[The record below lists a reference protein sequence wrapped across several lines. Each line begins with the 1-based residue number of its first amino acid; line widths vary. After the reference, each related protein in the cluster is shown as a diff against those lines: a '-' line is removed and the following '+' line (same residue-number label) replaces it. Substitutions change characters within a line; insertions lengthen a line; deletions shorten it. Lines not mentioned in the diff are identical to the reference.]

1 MTQTPSDGPA
11 PLSPGDGSVDERS
24 SGRDAALAMVP
35 RLLVALAGACALSGA
50 IGTASLFLGY
60 GAPHLLVLL
69 APPAVV
75 LFVAP
80 GVLLRARRMEER

>member
-1 MTQTPSDGPA
+1 MTETPADSPA
-11 PLSPGDGSVDERS
+11 PLSPDDGGVEE
-24 SGRDAALAMVP
+24 SGTRRAAALAMVP

-50 IGTASLFLGY
+50 VGMASLFLGY

-75 LFVAP
+75 LLVAP
-80 GVLLRARRMEER
+80 AAFLRVRRTEET